1 MPEQIKPKKVKF
13 GLALSGGG
21 ARGFAH
27 IGLLKVLDR
36 EHIKPSFLSGTSMGA
51 IIAAAYASGMRG
63 KEIQEEALKF
73 THTKNLVKMV
83 HLTPPFRGLINQTM
97 VKEYLTRLI
106 PAGMLFS
113 ELKIPLSVCATDLMQ
128 SRGIALNQGSVLSAV
143 MASYSIPGVFPPVD
157 IPPMRLV
164 DGGVVNNLP
173 VDLAYQLGSQKVIA
187 VDVQLNPHTD
197 MPWQKNENN
206 QRWPLPVPEYFMDL
220 LWSEVIMASRIT
232 EINLSA
238 YPPDLYI
245 RMPLGKEI
253 NMLLSFPRAQEI
265 IDIGEETAERYL
277 PKIRE
282 LVGLKPEEGGQFL
295 RPEKPVID
303 NISV

>member
-1 MPEQIKPKKVKF
+1 MVDQIKRKKVKF

-36 EHIKPSFLSGTSMGA
+36 ERIKPGYLSGTSMGA
-51 IIAAAYASGMRG
+51 IIAAAYASGMTG
-63 KEIQEEALKF
+63 KEIEEEALKF
-73 THTKNLVKMV
+73 PHAANLVKMV
-83 HLTPPFRGLINQTM
+83 HLTPPFRGLINQTK
-97 VKEYLTRLI
+97 VKEYLTRMI

-113 ELKIPLSVCATDLMQ
+113 ELEIPLSVCATDLVQ
-128 SRGIALNQGSVLSAV
+128 SRGIAINQGSVLSAV
-143 MASYSIPGVFPPVD
+143 MASSSIPGVFPPVE
-157 IPPMRLV
+157 IAPFRLV

-173 VDLAYQLGSQKVIA
+173 VDLAYQLGAQKVMA
-187 VDVQLNPHTD
+187 VDVQLDPHTD
-197 MPWQKNENN
+197 IPWQKNENN

-265 IDIGEETAERYL
+265 IDIGEETAEKYL

-282 LVGLKPEEGGQFL
+282 LAGLEPLEDGQY
-295 RPEKPVID
+295 PQPGKKVID
-303 NISV
+303 HINM

>member
-1 MPEQIKPKKVKF
+1 MVDQIKRKKVKF

-36 EHIKPSFLSGTSMGA
+36 EKIKPGYLSGTSMGA
-51 IIAAAYASGMRG
+51 IIAAAYASGMTG
-63 KEIQEEALKF
+63 KEIEEEALKYS
-73 THTKNLVKMV
+73 HTANLVKMV
-83 HLTPPFRGLINQTM
+83 HLTPPFRGLINQTR

-106 PAGMLFS
+106 PSGMLFS
-113 ELKIPLSVCATDLMQ
+113 ELKIPLSVCATDLVQ
-128 SRGIALNQGSVLSAV
+128 SRGIAIYQGSVLSAV
-143 MASYSIPGVFPPVD
+143 MASCSIPGVFPPVE

-173 VDLAYQLGSQKVIA
+173 VDLAYQLGAQKVIG
-187 VDVQLNPHTD
+187 VDVQLDPRADT
-197 MPWQKNENN
+197 PWHKNENN

-220 LWSEVIMASRIT
+220 LWSEVIMAARIT

-238 YPPDLYI
+238 YPPDLYL

-265 IDIGEETAERYL
+265 IDIGEDTAEKFL

-282 LVGLKPEEGGQFL
+282 LAGLDPQEDSQYL

-303 NISV
+303 HISP